1 MPAPVAGMAHPTY
14 QDLLDENPRFAQENR
29 QLRQENQRLRDEN
42 RQLRLRVDALEAQV
56 LKPTQLLEQAQRA
69 TKRQAVPFSKGPP
82 KENPRPKARQGL
94 RH

>member
-1 MPAPVAGMAHPTY
+1 
-14 QDLLDENPRFAQENR
+14 
-29 QLRQENQRLRDEN
+29 
-42 RQLRLRVDALEAQV
+42 
-56 LKPTQLLEQAQRA
+56 LLEQAQRA